1 MMRQTCLS
9 PGLSG
14 VQETMLW
21 ALHDRA
27 YAAKQPNGGFRDP
40 QCVNIY
46 DSIDYEF
53 VSRFGT
59 PRSNLAAAR
68 ASMIDRTLRRWVSS
82 HPRGFVVSL
91 GEGLETQAYRVDNG
105 QIRWLSVDL
114 MDAIEFRE
122 RFMKPT
128 DRFKHAAMSA
138 FDPRWMN
145 HVDDRSGVFVIAQG
159 LLMYF
164 RPDEVRKLLAAIG
177 RRFPGSEMMF
187 DLVARPLSEATQQ
200 GHDVTAHF
208 TSPVMPF
215 GLNRDEAVPTL
226 RSWLPGAKAISCR
239 RLRPASGRP
248 AILENVLDAVLP
260 HRQKLPSLVHVRF

>member
-105 QIRWLSVDL
+105 QIRWLSLDL

-122 RFMKPT
+122 RFMKPRREAT
-128 DRFKHAAMSA
+128 REILNRAIKRGEID
-138 FDPRWMN
+138 
-145 HVDDRSGVFVIAQG
+145 QG
-159 LLMYF
+159 LDHDRIIDLIFGPMVFRLMAGHG
-164 RPDEVRKLLAAIG
+164 PLNKTEADAMISILLRGIG
-177 RRFPGSEMMF
+177 RSSALSLRVPGNKS
-187 DLVARPLSEATQQ
+187 A
-200 GHDVTAHF
+200 
-208 TSPVMPF
+208 
-215 GLNRDEAVPTL
+215 
-226 RSWLPGAKAISCR
+226 
-239 RLRPASGRP
+239 
-248 AILENVLDAVLP
+248 
-260 HRQKLPSLVHVRF
+260 